1 MEFIRSYENTLSD
14 ELLSNLIM
22 LATNQVTW
30 KSNRH
35 NNRTDKQMAIEP
47 YWPDLAS
54 QINHSLLR
62 CFDSYLEEFPYLKE
76 LGEDWMSGHII
87 LQQTNPT
94 EGYHAFHAENTQW
107 NNAVRTI
114 AWMIYLNDVEEGGE
128 TEFLYQKMRIK
139 PTKNTC
145 LLWPGSFTHLHRGL
159 PPLSGSKFI
168 LTGWYTPLSGSSHFR
183 FGS

>member
-47 YWPDLAS
+47 FWPDLAS
-54 QINHSLLR
+54 EINHSLLR

-114 AWMIYLNDVEEGGE
+114 AWMIYLNDVEVGGQ
-128 TEFLYQKMRIK
+128 TNFPRLDYAVSPKR
-139 PTKNTC
+139 
-145 LLWPGSFTHLHRGL
+145 GSILIFPSTWQYRHSGMPPESDKKYIVGTYLHYL
-159 PPLSGSKFI
+159 
-168 LTGWYTPLSGSSHFR
+168 
-183 FGS
+183 

>member
-1 MEFIRSYENTLSD
+1 
-14 ELLSNLIM
+14 
-22 LATNQVTW
+22 
-30 KSNRH
+30 
-35 NNRTDKQMAIEP
+35 
-47 YWPDLAS
+47 
-54 QINHSLLR
+54 
-62 CFDSYLEEFPYLKE
+62 
-76 LGEDWMSGHII
+76 
-87 LQQTNPT
+87 
-94 EGYHAFHAENTQW
+94 
-107 NNAVRTI
+107 
-114 AWMIYLNDVEEGGE
+114 MIYLNDVEEGGE